1 MGTKLKGVYIPEEIL
16 TDSQLGST
24 QKLVYAVM
32 VMNANSIGICTMN
45 GREIGERLGVSTSVA
60 VRARWMLSQRG
71 HVRKLFKTNRRH
83 EYEVILSEKDG
94 DRDA

>member
-1 MGTKLKGVYIPEEIL
+1 MGTKLKGVYIPEKIL

-32 VMNANSIGICTMN
+32 AMNANISGICAMN
-45 GREIGERLGVSTSVA
+45 GKEIGERLGVTTSVA

-71 HVRKLFKTNRRH
+71 YVRKLFKTNRRY
-83 EYEVILSEKDG
+83 EYEVILPKKDG
-94 DRDA
+94 DSNA

>member
-32 VMNANSIGICTMN
+32 VMNANSSGICAMN
-45 GREIGERLGVSTSVA
+45 GEEIGERLGVTASVA
-60 VRARWMLSQRG
+60 VRARWILSQRG
-71 HVRKLFKTNRRH
+71 HVRKLFKTNRRY
-83 EYEVILSEKDG
+83 EYEVMPLKRDG
-94 DRDA
+94 DSDA